1 MIDNPLSV
9 LTQDTART
17 FLNSSDPKKRYIF
30 FTKATSLDYIKAT
43 IQEIVAVIRKSNEQM
58 QKYKEVNI
66 RLYFLRNIN

>member
-30 FTKATSLDYIKAT
+30 FAKATSLDYIKEK
-43 IQEIVAVIRKSNEQM
+43 IQHILAVVKKGNEKM
-58 QKYKEVNI
+58 EKIKTVSKLNK
-66 RLYFLRNIN
+66 